1 HSRLDG
7 TVQFSKVSYVEE
19 EIMRRSRLLLYFA
32 LALSGLVYSGSNAW
46 AQRCAVQLSVH
57 PYATVFLWGR
67 PIAHCMSGAGGCKC
81 VSCWGLNGAVNAAC
95 YPLAAPIPY

>member
-1 HSRLDG
+1 
-7 TVQFSKVSYVEE
+7 
-19 EIMRRSRLLLYFA
+19 MRRSRLLLYFA

-67 PIAHCMSGAGGCKC
+67 PIAHCMSGSWWLQMRVMLG
-81 VSCWGLNGAVNAAC
+81 S
-95 YPLAAPIPY
+95 

>member
-1 HSRLDG
+1 
-7 TVQFSKVSYVEE
+7 
-19 EIMRRSRLLLYFA
+19 MRRSRLLLYVA

-67 PIAHCMSGAGGCKC
+67 PIAALHVGS
-81 VSCWGLNGAVNAAC
+81 
-95 YPLAAPIPY
+95 

>member
-1 HSRLDG
+1 
-7 TVQFSKVSYVEE
+7 
-19 EIMRRSRLLLYFA
+19 MRRSRLLLYFA

-67 PIAHCMSGAGGCKC
+67 PIAHCVSGA
-81 VSCWGLNGAVNAAC
+81 VVASAC
-95 YPLAAPIPY
+95 HVGVLTVRSMRLVTRSQPLSHTETG

>member
-1 HSRLDG
+1 
-7 TVQFSKVSYVEE
+7 
-19 EIMRRSRLLLYFA
+19 MRRSRLLLYVA

-95 YPLAAPIPY
+95 YPLAGPIPY

>member
-1 HSRLDG
+1 
-7 TVQFSKVSYVEE
+7 
-19 EIMRRSRLLLYFA
+19 MRRSRLLLYFA

-46 AQRCAVQLSVH
+46 AQRCTVQLSVH

-81 VSCWGLNGAVNAAC
+81 VSCWALTVRSMRLVTRSQ
-95 YPLAAPIPY
+95 PLSHTETG